1 MPTLIVTTR
10 DGTQRSVEGQAGLS
24 VMEVIRDN
32 GFDELLALCGG
43 CCSCATCHVHV
54 DPEFADRLPPMS
66 EDEDRY
72 VEFWNLVFMEFY
84 QEADGSRVQLARQNV
99 DTGMGLERIS
109 LVLQGVRSI
118 HETDLFM
125 PIINRAAEIAG
136 TAGFGAMLRL
146 VHRHGGRR
154 LYLPRGRAACSARM
168 GLSLDPPTHRQL
180 LDQASA
186 AGTIEIPS
194 AWGVF
199 VCLRRVGIRAAIRRG
214 RSLREVAHDFG
225 VTERHLRREADGLRP
240 S

>member
-1 MPTLIVTTR
+1 MDFLRTVH
-10 DGTQRSVEGQAGLS
+10 DGAPRAAQPRFAGLPEPDS
-24 VMEVIRDN
+24 
-32 GFDELLALCGG
+32 
-43 CCSCATCHVHV
+43 
-54 DPEFADRLPPMS
+54 PEFESLRRFCEEHRIQVLGSLP
-66 EDEDRY
+66 
-72 VEFWNLVFMEFY
+72 
-84 QEADGSRVQLARQNV
+84 
-99 DTGMGLERIS
+99 RI
-109 LVLQGVRSI
+109 
-118 HETDLFM
+118 
-125 PIINRAAEIAG
+125 AAEIAG

-146 VHRHGGRR
+146 VHCHGGRR